1 MPKVSKT
8 IGLQCLCNEFVKEDV
23 KDEVDFLPA
32 DKRRRFLQSDTII
45 LSVYGQVYPY
55 YSK

>member
-45 LSVYGQVYPY
+45 LGECGQACPY
-55 YSK
+55 YPK